1 MKKVLIFL
9 AALPFFFNTALA
21 ERKSGDETKL
31 STTETVG
38 AMKHTR
44 RFRNFLSAAR
54 IAGLDDIVTIDHPI
68 TIFAPND
75 AAFAKLPPETVEYLL
90 ANPLELRKLLLYHIG
105 YGRHDKSD
113 LRQKKEV
120 KTFHGRVILVDQD
133 SEEFILNSS
142 TLRLGTLKKHDRN
155 IIVHEINEV
164 LMPSE
169 ELPANNFQ
177 TVEYVDLSRYLG
189 TWYQQGAYDAFF
201 NLRCQGTK
209 AEYTLK
215 HHRIRVKNS
224 CQLVNG
230 KEKVDKAYAK
240 VVDEI
245 SNAKLKVS
253 FVPLLGYFG
262 VGGGDYQIIHLDE
275 EYTEAIVADR
285 NRNTLFI
292 LTREREIEESK
303 YEELVQIAVDQGFR
317 PEYIKRTPVYEVVE
331 PTVEPTEPNGHTD
344 GDSHSDNHDGNDH
357 HNDHNGDNHHD
368 DHDGDL
374 VIKDPV
380 ETDVIF

>member
-9 AALPFFFNTALA
+9 ATLPFFFNTALA
-21 ERKSGDETKL
+21 ERKSGEEVKL

-38 AMKHTR
+38 AMKHTK
-44 RFRNFLSAAR
+44 RFRNFLSAAK

-105 YGRHDKSD
+105 YGRHEKSD

-164 LMPSE
+164 LLPSE

-209 AEYTLK
+209 AEYKLK
-215 HHRIRVKNS
+215 HNRIRVKNS

-230 KEKVDKAYAK
+230 EEKVDKAYAK
-240 VVDEI
+240 VVDKI

-262 VGGGDYQIIHLDE
+262 VGAGDYQIIHLDE

-292 LTREREIEESK
+292 LTRDREIAESK
-303 YEELVQIAVDQGFR
+303 YEELVQIAVNQGFR

-331 PTVEPTEPNGHTD
+331 PAEPTEPTVEPTEPNDHTD
-344 GDSHSDNHDGNDH
+344 GDNHDG
-357 HNDHNGDNHHD
+357 
-368 DHDGDL
+368 DHDGDI
-374 VIKDPV
+374 VITDPV
-380 ETDVIF
+380 ETEVIF